1 MLHWAHA
8 QIKEEKPLM
17 KRTVSLLL
25 LVVLTMAL
33 LLSSAMA
40 ISTMYVYTENGKSLN
55 VRSSPS
61 TGNNL
66 IGSLKYGQ
74 QVGVERFLD
83 NGWCAIVWGSYG
95 TAYVQ
100 SRYLQWY
107 VPGPKPTVKP
117 TAKPTAAPSTDK
129 AKVLDAINAEFKS
142 AKKVNT
148 PFTVVARPAR
158 ASGFVNLRWA
168 PSAETTRITTCTQG
182 KELTVL
188 AETKKWYQVQDP
200 ATGMIGFISKS
211 YVTRK

>member
-1 MLHWAHA
+1 
-8 QIKEEKPLM
+8 M
-17 KRTVSLLL
+17 KRLAALLL
-25 LVVLTMAL
+25 IAVLSMSL

-55 VRSSPS
+55 VRSSPT

-66 IGSLKYGQ
+66 IGSLKYGE

-83 NGWCAIVWGSYG
+83 NGWCAIVWGAYG

-107 VPGPKPTVKP
+107 APGPKPTVRP
-117 TAKPTAAPSTDK
+117 TAKPTSAPTPDK
-129 AKVLDAINAEFKS
+129 SAVLDAINAEFRS
-142 AKKVNT
+142 AKKVSV
-148 PFTVVARPAR
+148 PFTIIARPAR

-168 PSAETTRITTCTQG
+168 PSAETTRITTCRQG
-182 KELTVL
+182 KELMVL
-188 AETKKWYQVQDP
+188 AETNRWYQVQDP
-200 ATGMIGFISKS
+200 DTGMIGFISKS